1 MAAIQTAKND
11 KGETVA
17 LVDNAWVPVQST
29 AANGKGHNAYLI
41 NNNWVTDAPDAPDE
55 AAPVTTKM
63 TPSRAAGLTTTG
75 LAPYATAAL
84 LGGAVGAPFAGVG
97 FIPGAVAGV
106 GALALTDAAT
116 GLYNMYSQYAGKPYT
131 PVGSQA
137 LRTGYNQLGI
147 GVAPETPR
155 ENMYVDA
162 IDAATGA
169 GMQAKAVRAVAAVL
183 PKGSIARNVAR
194 EFSRQPVAQMA
205 GAAGASVAT
214 DKAREFGV
222 DNPVLLAA
230 AGFTGGIATGGA
242 VAKASSTVGNIVRDI
257 GKPSVTIDNVKTAAK
272 TKYAEVDASGAA
284 FKPDSYDNFIDNV
297 QRDLAAKEFNPS
309 VHTAVASW
317 VKKLETMR
325 GKGATLSELDSFRSQ
340 MKKELGNS
348 SDDNTRRFVHRFT
361 DTIDDY
367 VANATFRDSSSG
379 NLPQARQAI
388 SDARRL
394 WTSVSKGE
402 KIDELFRRANLSE
415 GDKSKALR
423 VEFRTLA
430 KSPRQMRQFSPAE
443 RKFITQIVEGTPLT
457 RALEELGAAV
467 TSAGKF
473 VAIGGPVAA
482 AAGARS
488 VVPGFDPVT
497 GLAIGAGML
506 GAGKV
511 LRGVAN
517 MLAENQA
524 RNMQRYALGQ
534 RRPPPLSR
542 NALLSP
548 VVQNTLSNAAMDPR
562 LAAILGYP
570 GPQENNNAMS
580 Q

>member
-1 MAAIQTAKND
+1 MAFDLASAAPVGAN
-11 KGETVA
+11 A
-17 LVDNAWVPVQST
+17 NASSAPVDNKKSRFNLDT
-29 AANGKGHNAYLI
+29 AVNVSGQPAT
-41 NNNWVTDAPDAPDE
+41 VE

-84 LGGAVGAPFAGVG
+84 LGGAAGAPFAGVG
-97 FIPGAVAGV
+97 AIPGAVAGV

-147 GVAPETPR
+147 GVAPKTQG

-183 PKGSIARNVAR
+183 PKGSTARNVAR

-214 DKAREFGV
+214 DKTREFGI

-230 AGFTGGIATGGA
+230 AGLAGGIATGGA
-242 VAKASSTVGNIVRDI
+242 VAKASRTVGNIVRDI

-272 TKYAEVDASGAA
+272 AKYAEVDASGAT
-284 FKPDSYDNFIDNV
+284 FSPTSYDNFIDNV

-340 MKKELGNS
+340 MKKELGKS

-367 VANATFRDSSSG
+367 VANATPRDISSG
-379 NLPQARQAI
+379 NLPQAQQSI
-388 SDARRL
+388 IDARRL

-402 KIDELFRRANLSE
+402 KIEELFRRANLSE

-423 VEFRTLA
+423 VKFHALA
-430 KSPRQMRQFSPAE
+430 DSPRQMRQFSPAE
-443 RKFITQIVEGTPLT
+443 QKFITQISKGTPLT
-457 RALEELGAAV
+457 KALEALGAV
-467 TSAGKF
+467 LTNTGKF
-473 VAIGGPVAA
+473 FAIGGPVAS

-511 LRGVAN
+511 LRGGAN

-548 VVQNTLSNAAMDPR
+548 VVQNTLSNATMDPR

-570 GPQENNNAMS
+570 GPQENNNAMA